1 MRAQRIISR
10 AALLLFVFVLTLVG
24 LTGTA
29 SAHAQ
34 LVGSDP
40 HVNDVLKSAPQ
51 QLTLTFAESV
61 EVARNAIQVYDDR
74 LKRVDEADV
83 SRVSGDGNR
92 IQVGLRSGLHDGTY
106 TVSWHVSSAD
116 THPVSGAYRF
126 SIGAPSRVTGSA
138 PILGRNDSAGFLLG
152 TLRVAGYVGL
162 ILAPG
167 VLLVSLLL
175 WPAGLAVARTRRM
188 LYLGL
193 GLLGVSAFGSI
204 VLDGVWASGA
214 PLSAMW
220 NARSSLD
227 THSRRFDTLYALRSY
242 LLVIFGALVVW
253 VVAAQARAAARAEA
267 AAAKGSRNMR
277 NRPAQPRGQL
287 PRFAVLAACVAST
300 LLLMVT
306 WTLAGHPAIGLQTP
320 LAVLADMV
328 HLSAMTIWLGGLA
341 LLTISLRPV
350 ARAANLAAV
359 LPRFSRLA
367 FGCVVALVVTGIYQA
382 WREVGSVAAVWHT
395 TFGRVLL
402 LKLVGVVAIVG
413 LGGLARLWVQRHL
426 RPKPPEPPADPA
438 DPADPSA
445 ATAAAPDPVAPRSRA
460 RRAGGTTTLVRETTA
475 PASDDPLPV
484 RGLLRGLAA
493 ELGIAVAVLAMTA
506 ALVVSVPGRESYV
519 RPFSRTLTA
528 TGLQLAVRIDAA
540 RIGDTVL
547 HVTARA
553 SNGKPIAVTGLRGS
567 LALPE
572 AKLGPLPLRLANAAG
587 SASSGKQDVGLTF
600 PRSGKWVITLTVQT
614 SPFDASTFAV
624 PVGIA

>member
-51 QLTLTFAESV
+51 QVTLTFAESV
-61 EVARNAIQVYDDR
+61 EVARNAIQVFDDH
-74 LKRVDEADV
+74 LKRVDESDV
-83 SRVSGDGNR
+83 SRVPGDTNR
-92 IQVGLRSGLHDGTY
+92 IQVGLRSGVHDGTY

-126 SIGAPSRVTGSA
+126 SIGAPSRVTGTA

-152 TLRVAGYVGL
+152 MLRVVGYVGL

-175 WPAGLAVARTRRM
+175 WPAGLAVARTRKM
-188 LYLGL
+188 IYLGL

-253 VVAAQARAAARAEA
+253 VVAGQARAAARAEA
-267 AAAKGSRNMR
+267 AASAKGSRNMR
-277 NRPAQPRGQL
+277 NRPPQSRGQL

-328 HLSAMTIWLGGLA
+328 HLSAMTIWMGGLA

-350 ARAANLAAV
+350 ARAADLAAV

-402 LKLVGVVAIVG
+402 LKLVGVVAVVG
-413 LGGLARLWVQRHL
+413 LGGLARLLVQRHL
-426 RPKPPEPPADPA
+426 RPKPPADPA
-438 DPADPSA
+438 P
-445 ATAAAPDPVAPRSRA
+445 AAAPDPVAPRSRA
-460 RRAGGTTTLVRETTA
+460 RRAGGTTTLVRETPA
-475 PASDDPLPV
+475 PVPDDPLPV

-572 AKLGPLPLRLANAAG
+572 AKLGPLPLRLANTAG

-614 SPFDASTFAV
+614 SPFDASTFSV